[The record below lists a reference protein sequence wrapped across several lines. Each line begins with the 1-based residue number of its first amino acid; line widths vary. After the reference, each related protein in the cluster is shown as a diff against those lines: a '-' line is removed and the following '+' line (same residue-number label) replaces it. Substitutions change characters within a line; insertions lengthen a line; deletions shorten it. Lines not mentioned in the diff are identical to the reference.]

1 MTLHGKVALV
11 TGASRGIG
19 RTIAEHLAR
28 NGVSVV
34 VNYYP
39 TEWEDAE
46 DTVRFYALQLHD
58 VGFIKSSPQKIIAEN
73 TDWRFFNELKRE
85 MKA

>member
-1 MTLHGKVALV
+1 MTLHGKVALA
-11 TGASRGIG
+11 TGGSQGIG

-34 VNYYP
+34 VNHHP

-46 DTVRFYALQLHD
+46 A
-58 VGFIKSSPQKIIAEN
+58 
-73 TDWRFFNELKRE
+73 
-85 MKA
+85 